1 MVLIV
6 VSLRFQQG
14 PQEIY
19 IDVESHEMVDV
30 VDMKGAPYTGD
41 SSYVPDQKMAPTVQ
55 TRESDSSHAV

>member
-1 MVLIV
+1 
-6 VSLRFQQG
+6 
-14 PQEIY
+14 
-19 IDVESHEMVDV
+19 MVDV